1 MNEET
6 SEEKL
11 KGSVRKQFLLVYGF
25 TQAELE
31 KMDVPSMSDEELQN
45 IIRKRVV
52 GMQQLN
58 GASQK
63 VVSVDEANDY
73 LAKGWEYVAKL
84 SDNKVV
90 IKMNSL

>member
-1 MNEET
+1 
-6 SEEKL
+6 
-11 KGSVRKQFLLVYGF
+11 
-25 TQAELE
+25 
-31 KMDVPSMSDEELQN
+31 MDVPSMSDEELQN
-45 IIRKRVV
+45 IIRKRLL
-52 GMQQLN
+52 GLQASN

-90 IKMNSL
+90 IKMNQTSTT